1 MQTGISTASLFGR
14 FHTEDGLEFLQKN
27 NVQTTEVFLESYSE
41 YTKEFGKL
49 LKSVK
54 GDMPVH
60 SIHTLTTQFEP
71 TLYSLNDRAMADSY
85 KLLENTLQCAKEIDA
100 KYYTFHGVARVKRT
114 PMTINFD
121 RVGFYTQKIID
132 LCAKYG
138 VILAY
143 ENVHWA
149 YYNYVGFFKQ
159 LKERT
164 QGLKGTLDIKQARQS
179 NLDYKDLI
187 KEMAQDI
194 VTVHLSDINEQGKMC
209 LPGKGVTDFKEL
221 FSRLKDV
228 GFDGALL
235 LEVYQ
240 NDFKT
245 TKELFDSLD
254 FITQTAND
262 IFNK

>member
-14 FHTEDGLEFLQKN
+14 FHTEDGLEFLSKN
-27 NVQTTEVFLESYSE
+27 GVQTAEVFLESYSE
-41 YTKEFGKL
+41 YTKKFGKKL
-49 LKSVK
+49 NKIK

-85 KLLENTLQCAKEIDA
+85 KLLERTLECAKQMDA

-114 PMTINFD
+114 PMTINFE
-121 RVGFYTQKIID
+121 RVAFYTQKIID
-132 LCAKYG
+132 LCKKYG
-138 VILAY
+138 VTLAY

-149 YYNYVGFFKQ
+149 YYNYVGFFNE
-159 LKERT
+159 LRCRT
-164 QGLKGTLDIKQARQS
+164 HGLKGTLDIKQARQS
-179 NLDYKDLI
+179 NVDYRDLI
-187 KEMAQDI
+187 NEMGKDI

-221 FSRLKDV
+221 FSRLRDV

-240 NDFKT
+240 NDFT
-245 TKELFDSLD
+245 DIKELFNSLD
-254 FITQTAND
+254 YINEIAHK
-262 IFNK
+262 IYR